1 MFLKVLEF
9 FSNILSSTNI
19 MYVWLHMYLCQ
30 IRYYRSLMQ
39 MPIINLKFCIVR
51 IFAARNKVSANKI
64 VRFCTTDDRYCLLAN
79 FLADK
84 IGKFYRLF
92 DIPFNLQ
99 SCGLCQMKAV
109 WVVVVRSLF
118 CHEAESSS

>member
-64 VRFCTTDDRYCLLAN
+64 VRFCTTDIVCWPIFWQIKLAN
-79 FLADK
+79 FIDCLT
-84 IGKFYRLF
+84 
-92 DIPFNLQ
+92 
-99 SCGLCQMKAV
+99 
-109 WVVVVRSLF
+109 SLST
-118 CHEAESSS
+118 CKVMDCVK